1 MRTRPL
7 SPLQM
12 RRPILMERKTMTSA
26 FILIALA
33 LIVIYAGPTLLFI
46 CVGYADY
53 MLERRRHMVALKHAV
68 KRRSDEL

>member
-1 MRTRPL
+1 MRHG
-7 SPLQM
+7 QYDGNK
-12 RRPILMERKTMTSA
+12 IMTTA

-53 MLERRRHMVALKHAV
+53 VLERRRHLIALKHAV
-68 KRRSDEL
+68 RRRSDEF